1 MKRMGAVLFL
11 ARRFCVKCVSYSA
24 ATIIFPHPHLASV
37 PPVFMLIKI
46 GFDLEFEVA
55 APTPMILLLFIHPSR
70 RADLRSEERLV
81 VHPNVPV
88 TRYTDLFGN
97 ICGRILA
104 PAGRVRLSLDAVIE
118 DSGQPGRQPLDV
130 LPHRVEDLPDEAL
143 AFLLSSRYC
152 EVDKLSDVAWK
163 LFGATT
169 PGWPRVQAI
178 CDWVHDH
185 ITFGYEFANPT
196 KSAFDV
202 YTDGKGVCRD
212 FNHLAATFCRC
223 MNIPA
228 RYVTG
233 YLGDIGVPP
242 APYPMDFSA
251 WFEAYLGGRWHTF
264 DARHHTPRVG
274 RILMAAGRDAADVA
288 MTTNFGS
295 AILKKFVVITDEIPA
310 PKLPQVKRSKRVPV
324 KTRGKNQATRQAR

>member
-1 MKRMGAVLFL
+1 MKRSGARIIF

-24 ATIIFPHPHLASV
+24 ATIIFPYPYLASV
-37 PPVFMLIKI
+37 PTVFMLIKI
-46 GFDLEFEVA
+46 GFDLQFEVA
-55 APTPMILLLFIHPSR
+55 SPTPMILLLFIHPSR
-70 RADLRSEERLV
+70 RADLRSAERLV
-81 VHPNVPV
+81 VHPDVPV

-104 PAGRVRLSLDAVIE
+104 PAGHVRLSLDGVIE
-118 DSGQPGRQPLDV
+118 DSGQPGRQALDV
-130 LPHRVEDLPDEAL
+130 LQHRVEDLPDETL

-196 KSAFDV
+196 KSAFEV
-202 YTDGKGVCRD
+202 YTEGKGVCRD

-242 APYPMDFSA
+242 DVNPMDFSA
-251 WFEAYLGGRWHTF
+251 WFEAYLGGRWRTF
-264 DARHHTPRVG
+264 DARHNTPRIG

-295 AILKKFVVITDEIPA
+295 AILKRFVVITDEIPA
-310 PKLPQVKRSKRVPV
+310 PKLPQAKRSKRGPV
-324 KTRGKNQATRQAR
+324 KTRGKNQSIRQAR